1 MPVLISAN
9 DPRGPAAVTLAL
21 QAEQTWQRI
30 GAAWRIPSRSHA
42 GASYVVT
49 TETCQCADS
58 RFRDRACAHI
68 LAARLIQELADESYA
83 F

>member
-1 MPVLISAN
+1 VAILIDRDN
-9 DPRGPAAVTLAL
+9 PRGAAAVSLAL
-21 QAEQTWQRI
+21 HADQWTPI
-30 GAAWRIPSRSHA
+30 GSAWRIPSRSRS

-58 RFRDRACAHI
+58 RFRDQPCAHI
-68 LAARLIQELADESYA
+68 LAARLVQELRAESYA